1 MRELERD
8 SSPDTPPCTRSG
20 RAVAPERYAT
30 AGRRRAAN
38 PGGGRPAIVG
48 RGRLAIV
55 GRGRLGTALA
65 GALRSSQAGELEVA
79 GPLGRDR
86 QARAAVASADAVLL
100 CVPDAEIA
108 TAAAAIAR
116 GPLVGHCSGATALD
130 VLAPHE
136 RLLLHPLMTVTPQGA
151 DFAGAGAAVA
161 GSSARALAW
170 AQRLAWAL
178 EMTPVRV
185 DEADRP
191 AYHAAASVAS
201 NFLVT
206 LEAMAE
212 RLAASAGVSRQLL
225 VPLVRATVD
234 NWAQLGAARALTGP
248 VARGDE
254 LTVARQ
260 REAVAR
266 RTPELLNL
274 FDALVQAT
282 RELAASDRSA
292 PPA

>member
-1 MRELERD
+1 
-8 SSPDTPPCTRSG
+8 
-20 RAVAPERYAT
+20 
-30 AGRRRAAN
+30 
-38 PGGGRPAIVG
+38 
-48 RGRLAIV
+48 
-55 GRGRLGTALA
+55 
-65 GALRSSQAGELEVA
+65 
-79 GPLGRDR
+79 
-86 QARAAVASADAVLL
+86 
-100 CVPDAEIA
+100 
-108 TAAAAIAR
+108 
-116 GPLVGHCSGATALD
+116 VGHCSGATALD

-136 RLLLHPLMTVTPQGA
+136 RFLLHPLMTVTSQGA

-170 AQRLAWAL
+170 AQRLAGAL
-178 EMTPVRV
+178 ELTAVRV
-185 DEADRP
+185 EEADRP

-212 RLAASAGVSRQLL
+212 RLAASAGVSRELL

>member
-1 MRELERD
+1 
-8 SSPDTPPCTRSG
+8 
-20 RAVAPERYAT
+20 
-30 AGRRRAAN
+30 
-38 PGGGRPAIVG
+38 
-48 RGRLAIV
+48 
-55 GRGRLGTALA
+55 
-65 GALRSSQAGELEVA
+65 
-79 GPLGRDR
+79 
-86 QARAAVASADAVLL
+86 
-100 CVPDAEIA
+100 
-108 TAAAAIAR
+108 
-116 GPLVGHCSGATALD
+116 
-130 VLAPHE
+130 
-136 RLLLHPLMTVTPQGA
+136 
-151 DFAGAGAAVA
+151 
-161 GSSARALAW
+161 
-170 AQRLAWAL
+170 
-178 EMTPVRV
+178 
-185 DEADRP
+185 
-191 AYHAAASVAS
+191 
-201 NFLVT
+201 
-206 LEAMAE
+206 MAE